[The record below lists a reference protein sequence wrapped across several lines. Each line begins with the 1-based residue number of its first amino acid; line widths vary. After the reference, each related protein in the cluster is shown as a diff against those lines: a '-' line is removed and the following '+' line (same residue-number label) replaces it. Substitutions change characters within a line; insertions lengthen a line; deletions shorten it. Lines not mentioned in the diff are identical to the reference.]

1 MNAKATHALKAAL
14 DELRLRK
21 SRRCVPDR
29 NEPIAVIGMA
39 CRFPGRSDTPDAF
52 WQLLDG
58 ARDAVTEVPGERWD
72 IDRYYD
78 PDPSAPGKMATR
90 HGAFLERVDQFDAAF
105 FGIAPREATSI
116 RSNGSCSKWRGRRSR
131 TPIAPERFR
140 QSATGVY
147 VGITCFDHAIQ
158 VSNASMPSSSY
169 AGTGSALNMAA
180 GRLSFVL
187 GLTGPSMAIDT
198 ACSSSL
204 VCLHLACESLR
215 SRETGMALAG
225 GVNLMLSPEVMV
237 SFSQA
242 RMLSPDGRCKTFDA
256 AADGHVCARE
266 GCGMVVLKRLADAF
280 ADGDRV
286 LGIVRGTAVDQG
298 GAGGGLTVPSRDSQE
313 RVIRRALNQAG
324 LTPGD
329 VSMSRPTVPGRP
341 SATRSRSRRWPASTA
356 PGARRAPLVIG
367 SVKTNIGHLESASG
381 IAGLIKVPLSFEHD
395 RIPAHLHFTRPN
407 PHTPWQDIRIRVAAD
422 PVAWQ
427 RGERRRVA
435 GVSVRIQRHQC
446 PRDRR
451 GTARRAGAR
460 RAARA
465 AAAVGTIR
473 SGAGGARATLR
484 ARDRRCDAAAGRHLA
499 APPPPDGV
507 TIRSARPVCRA

>member
-1 MNAKATHALKAAL
+1 MNAKATQALKAAL
-14 DELRLRK
+14 DELRLRRAEIAALR
-21 SRRCVPDR
+21 SDR

-39 CRFPGRSDTPDAF
+39 CRFPGSSDTPDAF
-52 WQLLDG
+52 WRLLDG
-58 ARDAVTEVPGERWD
+58 ARDAVTEVPGERWS

-78 PDPSAPGKMATR
+78 PDPATPGKMATR
-90 HGAFLERVDQFDAAF
+90 HGAFLERVDEFDAAF
-105 FGIAPREATSI
+105 FGIAPREATYLDPQQ
-116 RSNGSCSKWRGRRSR
+116 RLLLEVAWEALENAHL
-131 TPIAPERFR
+131 PPERFR

-158 VSNASMPSSSY
+158 VSNAAMPSSSY

-215 SRETGMALAG
+215 SRETDMALAG

-256 AADGHVCARE
+256 AADGYVRGE
-266 GCGMVVLKRLADAF
+266 GCGMVVLKRLADAL

-286 LGIVRGTAVDQG
+286 LGVVRGTAVDQG

-313 RVIRRALNQAG
+313 RVIRRALSQAG
-324 LTPGD
+324 VAPAEVGYVEAHGTGTSLGD
-329 VSMSRPTVPGRP
+329 PIEVDALARVYGAGR
-341 SATRSRSRRWPASTA
+341 AAHE
-356 PGARRAPLVIG
+356 PLVIG

-381 IAGLIKVPLSFEHD
+381 MAGLIKVLLSFQHG
-395 RIPAHLHFTRPN
+395 RIPAHLHFRQPN
-407 PHTPWQDIRIRVAAD
+407 PHTPWQEIPVRVAVEPLD
-422 PVAWQ
+422 WP
-427 RGERRRVA
+427 RGNA
-435 GVSVRIQRHQC
+435 GVS
-446 PRDRR
+446 P
-451 GTARRAGAR
+451 A
-460 RAARA
+460 
-465 AAAVGTIR
+465 
-473 SGAGGARATLR
+473 
-484 ARDRRCDAAAGRHLA
+484 
-499 APPPPDGV
+499 
-507 TIRSARPVCRA
+507 